1 LKNANRILRNLDGIR
16 KEDNSLSFLGEGLG
30 EGQMKPKP
38 HRFPSTPRIKQQ
50 AKNLRKEMTP
60 AEQKLWQHLRNR
72 RLFELKFRRQ
82 HPVGRFILDFYCY
95 EHPLIVEVDGG
106 IHELQ
111 TERDQMPTEWLQ
123 QQGYRVIRFK
133 NEEVISNIE
142 GVLTGIA
149 RVCGRIK

>member
-1 LKNANRILRNLDGIR
+1 
-16 KEDNSLSFLGEGLG
+16 
-30 EGQMKPKP
+30 MKPKP

-82 HPVGRFILDFYCY
+82 HPVGCFIFNFYCH
-95 EHPLIVEVDGG
+95 EHFLIVEVDGG

-111 TERDQMPTEWLQ
+111 TECDQMRTEWLQ

-133 NEEVISNIE
+133 NEDVIFNIE
-142 GVLTGIA
+142 GVLTEIA